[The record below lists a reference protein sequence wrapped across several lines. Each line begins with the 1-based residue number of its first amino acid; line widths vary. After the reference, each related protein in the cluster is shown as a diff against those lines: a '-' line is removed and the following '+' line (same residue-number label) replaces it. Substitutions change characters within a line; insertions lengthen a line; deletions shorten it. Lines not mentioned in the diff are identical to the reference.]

1 MSLRYLLDTNVLI
14 ALRDATHHHHPK
26 SEERQRRIDSIAQ
39 RCKQIP
45 ARELAM
51 SFISFGELSVWAE
64 KSANPAKA
72 RQTLQHLKAMVQVM
86 GAATGSSEGQAEDLA
101 QRYAQVRAMLE
112 RAGSKI
118 GANDTW
124 IAAHALALGLTV
136 VTNNTGEF
144 SRVPQLTY
152 EDWTV

>member
-14 ALRDATHHHHPK
+14 ALRDATRNHHPK
-26 SEERQRRIDSIAQ
+26 SAERQRRIDAIAQ

-45 ARELAM
+45 AKELAM
-51 SFISFGELSVWAE
+51 SFVSFGELAVWAE
-64 KSANPAKA
+64 KSADPTKA
-72 RQTLQHLKAMVQVM
+72 HQTLQQLKSLVQIM
-86 GAATGSSEGQAEDLA
+86 GAAAAPANSEAEHLA
-101 QRYAQVRAMLE
+101 LRYAQVRAVLE

-118 GANDTW
+118 GTNDTW

-136 VTNNTGEF
+136 VTNDREY
-144 SRVPQLTY
+144 SRVPQLQC